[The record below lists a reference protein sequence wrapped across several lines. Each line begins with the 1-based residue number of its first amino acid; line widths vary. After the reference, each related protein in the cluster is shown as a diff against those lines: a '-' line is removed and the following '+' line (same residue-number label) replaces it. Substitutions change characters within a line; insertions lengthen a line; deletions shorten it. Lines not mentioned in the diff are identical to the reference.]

1 MAEGTPSPF
10 PSERHRSDESPRGE
24 RSPGPREGGFR
35 IRLSDNEMR
44 SARALQEA
52 FGLRSTV
59 AVLGFALRALG
70 QQLEEGKLE
79 ALVAELRS
87 QTGGRGA
94 PVEGGRSEVRTDG
107 RSDGRTDGRT
117 DVRRERSEG
126 RGGGGRGQD
135 GRGASAGGGRTT
147 RVDPFA
153 RPPRPEATPEVPPET
168 ESAELESVET
178 ETVETETVELET
190 AALETVETESAAAEP
205 LAAMELTPSEITT
218 EAPVAHLE
226 LPLDTP
232 TVEAE
237 LTNETSTPPPEPAE
251 A

>member
-10 PSERHRSDESPRGE
+10 PSERHHSDESPRGE

-70 QQLEEGKLE
+70 QQLEEGKL
-79 ALVAELRS
+79 AELVEQHRS
-87 QTGGRGA
+87 QA
-94 PVEGGRSEVRTDG
+94 PARSGSGEGGGRSEG
-107 RSDGRTDGRT
+107 
-117 DVRRERSEG
+117 RRERPEG
-126 RGGGGRGQD
+126 RGGGGGRMQE
-135 GRGASAGGGRTT
+135 GRGGGGGGGRTA

-153 RPPRPEATPEVPPET
+153 RPPRPEAAPEPEPAAEDNASEEHAAEEHAAETAVAEQEPPTEVTTPELTTPE
-168 ESAELESVET
+168 E
-178 ETVETETVELET
+178 
-190 AALETVETESAAAEP
+190 
-205 LAAMELTPSEITT
+205 TPSEPAA
-218 EAPVAHLE
+218 EAV
-226 LPLDTP
+226 DTP
-232 TVEAE
+232 AV
-237 LTNETSTPPPEPAE
+237 AE

>member
-70 QQLEEGKLE
+70 QQLEEGKL
-79 ALVAELRS
+79 AELVEQHRS
-87 QTGGRGA
+87 QA
-94 PVEGGRSEVRTDG
+94 PARSGSGEGGGRSEG
-107 RSDGRTDGRT
+107 
-117 DVRRERSEG
+117 RRERPEG
-126 RGGGGRGQD
+126 RGGGGGRMQQE
-135 GRGASAGGGRTT
+135 GRGGGGGGRTG

-153 RPPRPEATPEVPPET
+153 RPPRPEAAPEAAPEPEPAAEDHASEMESTSTELAAEDNASETTVAEQEPPTEGTTPEET
-168 ESAELESVET
+168 PA
-178 ETVETETVELET
+178 ET
-190 AALETVETESAAAEP
+190 AA
-205 LAAMELTPSEITT
+205 
-218 EAPVAHLE
+218 EAV
-226 LPLDTP
+226 DTP
-232 TVEAE
+232 AV
-237 LTNETSTPPPEPAE
+237 AE

>member
-70 QQLEEGKLE
+70 QQLEEGKL
-79 ALVAELRS
+79 AELVEQNRS
-87 QTGGRGA
+87 QA
-94 PVEGGRSEVRTDG
+94 PARSASGEGGGRSEG
-107 RSDGRTDGRT
+107 
-117 DVRRERSEG
+117 RRERPEG
-126 RGGGGRGQD
+126 RGGGGGRMQE
-135 GRGASAGGGRTT
+135 GRGGGGGGRTA

-153 RPPRPEATPEVPPET
+153 RPPRPEAAPEAAPE
-168 ESAELESVET
+168 
-178 ETVETETVELET
+178 
-190 AALETVETESAAAEP
+190 
-205 LAAMELTPSEITT
+205 
-218 EAPVAHLE
+218 
-226 LPLDTP
+226 
-232 TVEAE
+232 
-237 LTNETSTPPPEPAE
+237 PEPAAEDHASEMESTPTEPAAEDHASETPVAEQEPPSEPAAE
-251 A
+251 AVNTPAVAEA

>member
-59 AVLGFALRALG
+59 AVLGVALRALG

-79 ALVAELRS
+79 ALVAEHRS
-87 QTGGRGA
+87 QAGGRGA
-94 PVEGGRSEVRTDG
+94 PVEGGRSEVRTDGRSDG

-168 ESAELESVET
+168 ESAELE
-178 ETVETETVELET
+178 TVELET

-205 LAAMELTPSEITT
+205 LAAMELTPSETTT

-237 LTNETSTPPPEPAE
+237 LTNETSNPPPEPAE

>member
-70 QQLEEGKLE
+70 QQLDEGKLE
-79 ALVAELRS
+79 ALVAEHRS
-87 QTGGRGA
+87 QAAGRGA
-94 PVEGGRSEVRTDG
+94 PVEGGRSEVRN
-107 RSDGRTDGRT
+107 DGRTDGRT
-117 DVRRERSEG
+117 EVRRERSEG

-135 GRGASAGGGRTT
+135 GRGASGGGGRTT

-168 ESAELESVET
+168 ESAETESA
-178 ETVETETVELET
+178 ELET
-190 AALETVETESAAAEP
+190 AETEFGAVEPPAE
-205 LAAMELTPSEITT
+205 MELTPSQTT
-218 EAPVAHLE
+218 AEAPTADLE

-232 TVEAE
+232 TVEEE

>member
-70 QQLEEGKLE
+70 QQLEEGKL
-79 ALVAELRS
+79 AELVEQQRS
-87 QTGGRGA
+87 QAPARGGSG
-94 PVEGGRSEVRTDG
+94 EGGGRSEG
-107 RSDGRTDGRT
+107 
-117 DVRRERSEG
+117 RRERPEG
-126 RGGGGRGQD
+126 RGGGGGGRMQE
-135 GRGASAGGGRTT
+135 GRGGGGGGGRTA

-153 RPPRPEATPEVPPET
+153 RPPRPEAAPEAAPEPEPTPEDLAADVP
-168 ESAELESVET
+168 SAEDHSAEVHSAEDHSAEDHASALEST
-178 ETVETETVELET
+178 P
-190 AALETVETESAAAEP
+190 AEP
-205 LAAMELTPSEITT
+205 AV
-218 EAPVAHLE
+218 EAP
-226 LPLDTP
+226 DTP
-232 TVEAE
+232 AV
-237 LTNETSTPPPEPAE
+237 AE